1 MAKTLLAKLK
11 EALISVLPITFIV
24 LILYF
29 TPLVDLTKTELVV
42 FVVSAV
48 LLIIGIALFNLGAD
62 LAMTPMGEQIGTG
75 LTKSRKLKLLL
86 PVCFAMGVLITVAE
100 PDLSV
105 LAKQVANVIND
116 KALIF
121 TVGGGVGLFLLIG
134 VLKIVFKRNLS
145 PLLMFSY
152 MLLFAF
158 AALVIDSGKG
168 EFIPLSFDAGG
179 VTTGPITVPFIMA
192 LGVGISATVGGKRS
206 NENSFGL
213 VALCS
218 VGPMLAVMI
227 LSLTAS
233 GSLDYKL
240 SDYSM
245 TAALEGLSDVI
256 LATFWEVAKAL
267 GLIVIFFA
275 VLQITVLKLP
285 KSKLLQIGIGILY
298 TYVGL
303 VVFLTAVNVGFMPIG
318 FKLGEELSS
327 VHPAIV
333 ISFAVLIGAVVVLAE
348 PAVHVLNKQV
358 EEITDGA
365 VSKRSMLIALSVG
378 VGVSIGLSVIRVIYG
393 FSVLYYLIPGYI
405 LSLALSF
412 FVPKIYTAIAF
423 DSGGVASGPLTSS
436 FILPFAIGICAA
448 MHGEENVL
456 SSAFGVVAMVAMTPL
471 ITIQSLGFK
480 AVLGKKLREKI
491 SMRRIYDEGD
501 EQIIRFM

>member
-105 LAKQVANVIND
+105 LAKQVANVING

-134 VLKIVFKRNLS
+134 ILKIVFKRNLS

-285 KSKLLQIGIGILY
+285 KSKFCLLY
-298 TYVGL
+298 TS
-303 VVFLTAVNVGFMPIG
+303 P
-318 FKLGEELSS
+318 S
-327 VHPAIV
+327 P
-333 ISFAVLIGAVVVLAE
+333 
-348 PAVHVLNKQV
+348 
-358 EEITDGA
+358 
-365 VSKRSMLIALSVG
+365 R
-378 VGVSIGLSVIRVIYG
+378 
-393 FSVLYYLIPGYI
+393 
-405 LSLALSF
+405 
-412 FVPKIYTAIAF
+412 
-423 DSGGVASGPLTSS
+423 DS
-436 FILPFAIGICAA
+436 
-448 MHGEENVL
+448 
-456 SSAFGVVAMVAMTPL
+456 
-471 ITIQSLGFK
+471 
-480 AVLGKKLREKI
+480 
-491 SMRRIYDEGD
+491 
-501 EQIIRFM
+501 

>member
-105 LAKQVANVIND
+105 LAKQVANVING

-168 EFIPLSFDAGG
+168 
-179 VTTGPITVPFIMA
+179 
-192 LGVGISATVGGKRS
+192 
-206 NENSFGL
+206 
-213 VALCS
+213 
-218 VGPMLAVMI
+218 
-227 LSLTAS
+227 
-233 GSLDYKL
+233 
-240 SDYSM
+240 
-245 TAALEGLSDVI
+245 
-256 LATFWEVAKAL
+256 
-267 GLIVIFFA
+267 
-275 VLQITVLKLP
+275 
-285 KSKLLQIGIGILY
+285 
-298 TYVGL
+298 
-303 VVFLTAVNVGFMPIG
+303 
-318 FKLGEELSS
+318 
-327 VHPAIV
+327 
-333 ISFAVLIGAVVVLAE
+333 
-348 PAVHVLNKQV
+348 
-358 EEITDGA
+358 
-365 VSKRSMLIALSVG
+365 
-378 VGVSIGLSVIRVIYG
+378 
-393 FSVLYYLIPGYI
+393 
-405 LSLALSF
+405 
-412 FVPKIYTAIAF
+412 
-423 DSGGVASGPLTSS
+423 
-436 FILPFAIGICAA
+436 
-448 MHGEENVL
+448 
-456 SSAFGVVAMVAMTPL
+456 
-471 ITIQSLGFK
+471 
-480 AVLGKKLREKI
+480 
-491 SMRRIYDEGD
+491 
-501 EQIIRFM
+501 